1 MDISGSWICFH
12 SVFGFRQNCRSYLIY
27 RLEIW
32 QKLLLIKARSI
43 AALTK
48 QYTLRTLQ
56 HFKESHLLWISV
68 LERQEG
74 DHCVFMF
81 SSLSSNNAHW
91 AVCVLLH
98 ISPRFDLCCSYSRT
112 TLSRSVTFFQWDIFA
127 NNMGCSRQVFK
138 TFTCRP
144 LFGPI
149 VLSQTCM
156 IGLMLWCQ
164 FGWCSLFLATDQEI
178 GKKSHLMKR
187 HFSLK

>member
-112 TLSRSVTFFQWDIFA
+112 TLSRSVTFFS
-127 NNMGCSRQVFK
+127 G
-138 TFTCRP
+138 TFLHTIWVVPDR
-144 LFGPI
+144 FSKHSHV
-149 VLSQTCM
+149 VLYLGQQSCPKHAW
-156 IGLMLWCQ
+156 L
-164 FGWCSLFLATDQEI
+164 D
-178 GKKSHLMKR
+178 
-187 HFSLK
+187 